1 MTTKVRF
8 APSPTGYLHAGNLRV
23 ALINWLYARQQGGEF
38 LLRLDDTDEERST
51 AEFEDAIQ
59 EDLTWC
65 GLIWDSFVRQRD
77 RYDRYALA
85 VEQLKASGR
94 LYACYETAEELELK
108 RKLQLARHKPPVYDR
123 EGLHLSAEKRRAYEA
138 EGRRPHWRFKLQEN
152 VRVVWQDLV
161 RGEVG
166 VDLSSVSDPVLVRA
180 DGTYLYTLP
189 SVVDD
194 VELHAT
200 HVLRGED
207 HVTNTAVQI
216 QIYEALGDHM
226 PTFGHFPLLV
236 GAHGE
241 ALSKRTGSL
250 SLRTLREEG
259 FEPMSLLSLLARL
272 GTSDPVEAHASL
284 DELVAGFNI
293 AHFGRA
299 TAKFD
304 VEELKNLNAKV
315 LHAMPFAAVRD
326 RLTALGVD
334 NASEQF
340 WLAVRPNLA
349 FLKDAQEWARV
360 VNGPQAGIIEDE
372 NFLAEAGAL
381 LPPEPWDHDTWHVW
395 TARVKEKTGAKGKSL
410 FLPLRKALTGHDHGP
425 DLSALLPLI
434 GRDRAAK
441 RLRGEAA

>member
-23 ALINWLYARQQGGEF
+23 ALINWLYARQQGGAF

-51 AEFEDAIQ
+51 AEFERAIQ
-59 EDLTWC
+59 EDLAWC
-65 GLIWDSFVRQRD
+65 GLTWDSFVRQRD

-85 VEQLKASGR
+85 VAQLKASGR

-123 EGLHLSAEKRRAYEA
+123 EGLSLSAEKRRSYEA
-138 EGRRPHWRFKLQEN
+138 EGRRPHWRFQLQEHA
-152 VRVVWQDLV
+152 RVVWHDLV

-216 QIYEALGDHM
+216 QIYQALGDHM
-226 PTFGHFPLLV
+226 PVFGHFPLLV

-259 FEPMSLLSLLARL
+259 FESLALLSLLARL
-272 GTSDPVEAHASL
+272 GSSDPVEPHGSL
-284 DELVAGFNI
+284 DELVAGFDI
-293 AHFGRA
+293 SHFGRA

-304 VEELKNLNAKV
+304 VEELKNINAKV
-315 LHAMPFAAVRD
+315 LHVMPFDAVRD
-326 RLTALGVD
+326 RLSALGIANV
-334 NASEQF
+334 SEQF
-340 WLAVRPNLA
+340 WLAVRPNLMVLA
-349 FLKDAQEWARV
+349 DAKAWAQV
-360 VNGPQAGIIEDE
+360 VNGPLAGVIEDAA
-372 NFLAEAGAL
+372 FIAEARAL
-381 LPPEPWDHDTWHVW
+381 LPAEPWNHDTWHAW
-395 TARVKEKTGAKGKSL
+395 TARVKEKTAVKGKAL
-410 FLPLRKALTGHDHGP
+410 FLPLRKALTGYDHGP

-434 GRDRAAK
+434 GHARAVK